1 MEQIAIISDIHGN
14 APALEAVINE
24 IQKRDI
30 KRIFCLGDII
40 GKGPSSDIVID
51 ICKKY
56 CEKIVKGNHE
66 ELICSETVFGGEIYE
81 KMKEWHKNKIGKN
94 RYEFLQSLGN
104 SIDIKMSGKNI
115 RLFHASQIGVWNRVH
130 KDDNKEKHLSMFENT
145 EFTGYLFEPQ
155 IVGYG
160 DIHSSFI
167 EIIGEKILFNVG
179 SVGNSLGID
188 TRASF
193 GIITGEY
200 NSDINDKLDLEIV
213 KTDYNK
219 NKAIED
225 AKKCNLPEIELY
237 INELL
242 TGKYRNQE

>member
-14 APALEAVINE
+14 APALELVIDE
-24 IQKRDI
+24 IQKREI
-30 KRIFCLGDII
+30 KKIFCLGDII
-40 GKGPSSDIVID
+40 GKGPSPDIVID

-66 ELICSETVFGGEIYE
+66 ELICSETVFGGEKYKKI
-81 KMKEWHKNKIGKN
+81 KEWHKYKIGKN
-94 RYEFLQSLGN
+94 RYEYLQSLGN
-104 SIDIKMSGKNI
+104 SIEFKMSGKNI
-115 RLFHASQIGVWNRVH
+115 RLFHASQTGVCNRVYMN
-130 KDDNKEKHLSMFENT
+130 DNKEKHLSMFEST
-145 EFTGYLFEPQ
+145 DFTGYLFEPK

-200 NSDINDKLDLEIV
+200 NSDINEKLELEIV
-213 KTDYNK
+213 KIDYDK

-225 AKKCNLPEIELY
+225 AKNCDLPEIEFY
-237 INELL
+237 INEIL

>member
-14 APALEAVINE
+14 VPALEAVINE

-30 KRIFCLGDII
+30 NRIFCLGDII

-51 ICKKY
+51 ICKEY

-66 ELICSETVFGGEIYE
+66 ELICSETVFGDEIYK
-81 KMKEWHKNKIGKN
+81 KMKEWHINKIGKK
-94 RYEFLQSLGN
+94 RYEFLQSLVN

-115 RLFHASQIGVWNRVH
+115 RLFHASQIGVCNRVH
-130 KDDNKEKHLSMFENT
+130 RNDNKEKHLSMFENT
-145 EFTGYLFEPQ
+145 EFTGYLFEPK

-179 SVGNSLGID
+179 SVGNPLGID

-200 NSDINDKLDLEIV
+200 NSAIEDMLGLEIV
-213 KTDYNK
+213 KTDYDK

-225 AKKCNLPEIELY
+225 AKKSDMPEIEYY
-237 INELL
+237 INEIN
-242 TGKYRNQE
+242 TGKYRN